1 MEELTPKQILFLT
14 NYLDPKSKTFS
25 NAYQSAI
32 SAGFSEEYAKT
43 IISRGLEWVSENVRR
58 VKMLEK
64 AEQRLEEAISLPIV
78 DIEGKTDKAVID
90 ASKFVAS
97 RLGKEKWSER
107 TELTGKDGKDLIVQP
122 INYADTAQI
131 QSENIP
137 TTLSKGDGQGD

>member
-64 AEQRLEEAISLPIV
+64 AEQRLDEAISLPVV
-78 DIEGKTDKAVID
+78 DTEGKTDKAVID

-107 TELTGKDGKDLIVQP
+107 SELSGPEGRDLTINIVK
-122 INYADTAQI
+122 Y
-131 QSENIP
+131 
-137 TTLSKGDGQGD
+137 